1 MARRRSRGQ
10 WIGRGVAV
18 AIAAIG
24 LGLGGNLGAGAG
36 LRGAAIAQA
45 PPLAEA
51 DKAFGDGDYERA
63 AQAYGQWF
71 ATARGTEDG
80 YDLALIEWGQALLKL
95 GRYGEALPVLD
106 RSLARGE
113 GAPVLG
119 RKGLALFHLGR
130 YGEAIAAIDQALAQW
145 EQLRAGQREDLDR
158 VTLLEQQGYLYRL
171 LVRSLLAAGRTD
183 EALVQVERGRAR
195 SLVELLTRHA
205 TGEPLNSAPP
215 TLDRLR
221 AIARSLNATLVSY
234 GAVGREIK
242 ILGDEP
248 EDDSLW
254 GIWVI
259 QPQGQ
264 VTFRRLDLGDR
275 PNADGQLPSLIPLVT
290 AARQEV
296 TFPLPQTTYS
306 ALRQL
311 YDRLIGPIESLLPE
325 GDGQPVIFALQGA
338 LYLAPW
344 AALQAP
350 DGSFLI
356 DRAPIATVPSLQ
368 TLEVAVALQRR
379 PSRATQ
385 PGLVVGNPVSMPSL
399 PTGPNRALE
408 PLEPLKGAEAEAQ
421 EVARMLG
428 GQVLLNEAAT
438 KGAVLAAMPSQR
450 VLHFATHGLLD
461 RDEELN
467 EYGLPRNESAPTA
480 REGGV
485 RVTPGGVIIGGNV
498 SINGTPAR
506 VALAQ
511 ERVVRPLMPGTI
523 ALAPA
528 GGDDGLLRS
537 LEIARVPL
545 AAELA
550 VLSACDTGRGRIT
563 GDGVVGMARSFMAAG
578 VPTVIASLWQVP
590 DEATRSLMVAF
601 YRHWLAGAP
610 KATALRR
617 AMLETRQTYPHPRYW
632 SAFLVVGTPE

>member
-1 MARRRSRGQ
+1 MAGQ
-10 WIGRGVAV
+10 GWLGRG
-18 AIAAIG
+18 
-24 LGLGGNLGAGAG
+24 L
-36 LRGAAIAQA
+36 GAAIAVLGMVGVDGGLGSHRAGLGWGAAAIAQE
-45 PPLAEA
+45 PQLRMA
-51 DKAFGDGDYERA
+51 DKAFGEGDYAQA
-63 AQAYGQWF
+63 AQLYGQWF

-80 YDLALIEWGQALLKL
+80 YDLALVEWGQSLLKL
-95 GRYGEALPVLD
+95 GRYGEALPVLE
-106 RSLARGE
+106 RSMAHGG

-119 RKGLALFHLGR
+119 RMGLALFHLGR
-130 YGEAIAAIDQALAQW
+130 YDEAIAAVERALQQW
-145 EQLRAGQREDLDR
+145 EQLRAGEREDLDR

-195 SLVELLTRHA
+195 SLVELLARHA
-205 TGEPLNSAPP
+205 TGTSLNVAPP
-215 TLDRLR
+215 SLDRLK

-234 GAVGREIK
+234 GAVGREVK

-259 QPQGQ
+259 QPQGT
-264 VTFRRLDLGDR
+264 VTFRTLDLGDR
-275 PNADGQLPSLIPLVT
+275 PNENGQLPSLIPLVT
-290 AARQEV
+290 AARQDV
-296 TFPLPQTTYS
+296 TFPLPQTTYP

-311 YDRLIGPIESLLPE
+311 YDRLIGPIEHLLPTGE
-325 GDGQPVIFALQGA
+325 TQSVIFALQGP

-350 DGSFLI
+350 DGRFLI

-368 TLEVAVALQRR
+368 TLEVATALHRR
-379 PSRATQ
+379 PSRATR
-385 PGLVVGNPVSMPSL
+385 PGLAIGNPVSMPSL

-408 PLEPLKGAEAEAQ
+408 QLDPLEGAEAEAQ
-421 EVARMLG
+421 EVAALLG

-438 KGAVLAAMPSQR
+438 KQAVLAAMPDQR

-467 EYGLPRNESAPTA
+467 EYGLPRNAAAPTA

-498 SINGTPAR
+498 LINGTPAR

-523 ALAPA
+523 ALAPS

-563 GDGVVGMARSFMAAG
+563 GDGVVGVARSFMAAG

-590 DEATRSLMVAF
+590 DESTRLLMVAF
-601 YRHWLAGAP
+601 YRHWLAGLP

-617 AMLETRQTYPHPRYW
+617 AMLETRQQVPHPRNW
-632 SAFLVVGTPE
+632 AAFLVVGTPE

>member
-10 WIGRGVAV
+10 WAGLGIGLAIAILGSGVDLGPSGLGVGV
-18 AIAAIG
+18 AIAQDSR
-24 LGLGGNLGAGAG
+24 L
-36 LRGAAIAQA
+36 AQA
-45 PPLAEA
+45 
-51 DKAFGDGDYERA
+51 DQAFGAGDYERA

-71 ATARGTEDG
+71 ATAQGTEDG

-106 RSLARGE
+106 RGLERGG

-119 RKGLALFHLGR
+119 RIGLALFHLGR
-130 YGEAIAAIDQALAQW
+130 YGEAIAAVDQALRQW
-145 EQLRAGQREDLDR
+145 EQLRSGEREDLNR

-205 TGEPLNSAPP
+205 TGTTLAEAPP
-215 TLDRLR
+215 SLDRLK
-221 AIARSLNATLVSY
+221 ALARSLNATLVSY
-234 GAVGREIK
+234 GAVGRENK
-242 ILGDEP
+242 ILGDEA

-259 QPQGQ
+259 QPRGQ

-275 PNADGQLPSLIPLVT
+275 PGPDGQLPSLIPLVT

-296 TFPLPQTTYS
+296 TFPLPQTTYP

-311 YDRLIGPIESLLPE
+311 YDRLIAPIESLLPTGE
-325 GDGQPVIFALQGA
+325 TQPVIFALQGA

-368 TLEVAVALQRR
+368 TLEAAVALQRR

-408 PLEPLKGAEAEAQ
+408 PLAPLEGAEAEAQ
-421 EVARMLG
+421 EVAAMLG
-428 GQVLLNEAAT
+428 GRALLNEAAT
-438 KGAVLAAMPSQR
+438 KRAVLAAMLSQR

-467 EYGLPRNESAPTA
+467 EYGLPRNAEAPTA

-485 RVTPGGVIIGGNV
+485 RVTPGGVIIGDNV
-498 SINGTPAR
+498 LINGTPAR

-523 ALAPA
+523 ALAPSA
-528 GGDDGLLRS
+528 GDDGLLRS

-563 GDGVVGMARSFMAAG
+563 GDGVVGVARSFMAAG

-617 AMLETRQTYPHPRYW
+617 AMLETRQAYPHPRYW